1 MSRELPTGLAT
12 ALNLTEVPAVIL
24 VELAWPDGTVY
35 IWNGYAPLSW
45 NGHTWTGVGY
55 LGQISEVSESSDLSA
70 NGLTLSLSG
79 IPSAYITEIL
89 RNDVQGRSARVFFG
103 PINGD
108 AFSIDPVCIFDGI
121 IDVTSFVSD
130 GKTATI
136 SIGLEKEF
144 IDNRSSA
151 ARYTPEDQK
160 QLYPTDL
167 GLDMVPGLADKT
179 FSWGKDIILP
189 APTQGGGGGGD
200 GSGNGEAD

>member
-12 ALNLTEVPAVIL
+12 ALNAAEVPAAIL

-35 IWNGYAPLSW
+35 IWNGYAPISW
-45 NGHTWTGVGY
+45 NGHTWVGVGY

-70 NGLTLSLSG
+70 NGLTLALSG
-79 IPSAYITEIL
+79 IPSIYIAEIL

-103 PINGD
+103 PISGNVF
-108 AFSIDPVCIFDGI
+108 AIDPVCIFDGI
-121 IDVTSFVSD
+121 IDTTSFVSD

-136 SIGLEKEF
+136 SIALEKEF

-167 GLDMVPGLADKT
+167 GLDFTPGLAEKT
-179 FSWGKDIILP
+179 FSWGKETIYP
-189 APTQGGGGGGD
+189 NSTGGA
-200 GSGNGEAD
+200 GSGNGSGQVNEID